1 MSSAEL
7 SGQLERQS
15 GMFSIIGFIQIF
27 LEWFFEPIGLR
38 VSHVLWD
45 NGLVELFTRHE
56 VERHYRF
63 T

>member
-1 MSSAEL
+1 MSRAEL
-7 SGQLERQS
+7 NGQLERHS
-15 GMFSIIGFIQIF
+15 GTLSIIGFTLF
-27 LEWFFEPIGLR
+27 LFEWFFEPIGLR